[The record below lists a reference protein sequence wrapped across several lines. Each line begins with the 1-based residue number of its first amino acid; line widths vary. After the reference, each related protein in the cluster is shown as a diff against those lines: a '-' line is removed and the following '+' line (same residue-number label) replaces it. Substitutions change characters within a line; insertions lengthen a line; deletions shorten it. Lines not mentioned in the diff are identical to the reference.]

1 MDRET
6 RRIFRYRPTPAVTV
20 LLVIVLWIAL
30 SLAVAGHWQL
40 TAVFVVVAV
49 PWYLVWRHHRV
60 VEARRFG
67 LLPDPGR
74 GPDGSADGSE
84 GDSGSRGDGDGRG
97 EGDG

>member
-20 LLVIVLWIAL
+20 LLVIVLWVAL

-40 TAVFVVVAV
+40 TALFVVVAV

-60 VEARRFG
+60 VEARRLG

-74 GPDGSADGSE
+74 GSDGAAGGRD
-84 GDSGSRGDGDGRG
+84 GDSESRRGGDGD
-97 EGDG
+97 DGG